1 MIDRLMSA
9 LMGSKGD
16 CGCSGSGHKS
26 DAHMISKSLDSLAAQ
41 ATELRKR
48 MECGGGELPSWAEYK
63 VYKAHDAIKDALS
76 STFSME
82 PSVRPKVMM
91 IIRKSHDMGAKDAI
105 EAAGL
110 SKSVAGE

>member
-26 DAHMISKSLDSLAAQ
+26 DAHMVSKSLDSLAAQ

-48 MECGGGELPSWAEYK
+48 MECGGSELPSWAEYK

-76 STFSME
+76 STFTME
-82 PSVRPKVMM
+82 PSMKPKMM
-91 IIRKSHDMGAKDAI
+91 IIIKKNKDLGAKDAL
-105 EAAGL
+105 EDAGL
-110 SKSVAGE
+110 THSVKG